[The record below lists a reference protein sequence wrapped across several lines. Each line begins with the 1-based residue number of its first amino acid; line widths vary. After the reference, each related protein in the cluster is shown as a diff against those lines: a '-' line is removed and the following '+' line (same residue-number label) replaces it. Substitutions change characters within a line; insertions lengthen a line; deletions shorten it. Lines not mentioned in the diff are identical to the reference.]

1 MEIIVMREA
10 FKMTGNRN
18 IDKILIENDSQLII
32 NSIKGLIKVP
42 NQVIKHVIDT
52 LNLARNFNNI

>member
-1 MEIIVMREA
+1 MREA